1 MNIKSNS
8 TSNKRNSRKEEYQ
21 NRFYNTL
28 MDQYYRNHK
37 ISSNVKNSVILTK
50 NTQNDNET
58 GDSVLMNMWNT
69 LYKKNNYIGENAG
82 YKYSNKTIDFKQKAS
97 FKNPVNPRN
106 KVIRIKNQKIS
117 GIKRKILE
125 VENNN
130 YDMGYNNNTYNNSYN
145 ISYKKDTYDS
155 YKNKYKNRN
164 IINDNDNLNNDE
176 PFFLNDKYIS
186 NSFVINLEEK
196 FKNTNNNKGNES
208 NSRQLDK
215 DLPSSLNNTQKY
227 INSKFGN
234 DESNSNS
241 NSKNNSNKKYLQ
253 VEFPKEVNAFKLRE
267 KNVAIRGEKINMAKN
282 AKNTINYHKIKNVKY
297 ALNSSHNHIK
307 NNTIKLNTFK
317 IMNARKQSN
326 KINKNNISSNQTFEN
341 SLNNI
346 ELKNTRAKPVKP
358 LFPIRYFFVNKK
370 EIIDSINN
378 DSNKNS
384 RNNIQN
390 NSKIFNKMPK
400 SIDNFNKSENS
411 FFKKTTQP
419 SEIESCVISF
429 RNSKKVIKIENVKSK
444 LNYSQNNE
452 NDSDLIK
459 KKIAFDKNENH
470 AKRRIIINDNKGN
483 NLNKTTY
490 NLYKKPSLSLNHN
503 IYNENNRNNDKKGL
517 DDYYYQS
524 YFSTYNK
531 IKDKN
536 NKNNNN
542 INNNSTNI
550 NDLFYKRQYLGNVHK
565 EAKSNNNKSFNIQNK
580 NVFIKKTISS
590 SVTMNNNR
598 TGKNSPIYAKKIP
611 QSYNK
616 IQTPNNNNNNIF
628 DSNPSSNN
636 SQINK
641 NRNKK
646 NLVYTRVS
654 NTNLNPT
661 YKLFNSQ
668 IINIKNNIFNNNN
681 YYNNELMNNENE
693 PLEKENQ
700 IEINNVKRKANKS
713 DIINTTIAND
723 FNHYQKYYNFFSNF
737 SKEEPNIFENIP
749 TEEILKRNIMPLCYY
764 TKNYIKLYKIPK
776 VSESYFS
783 KMHILNSNNKEMK
796 KRDKNLSD
804 NQNSN
809 KNKTQNKKVI
819 NQNKNINIKTRNK
832 IINVENFTK
841 SYKEELNSIDNKKEY
856 DTRTYRNEIINIDNN
871 IDKIEVSRKRNKS
884 KSVKES
890 NDDIYNIK
898 KINPKEKK
906 AEEKDNNINKLE
918 TMINKINN
926 INNNNN
932 DILNKK
938 NDPKINDKKA
948 LKISSKRK
956 YRNNYLRK
964 QRSSSHKMKDKQFNK
979 NNNKNK
985 DIKNNNNINND
996 LNTINNNIVKIK
1008 VSLPNSEARRK
1019 KYKINIVKRVKV
1031 RYKKSEN
1038 DFSEEKILINSI
1050 NNEINEENNLKRKR
1064 NKTIM
1069 QKNNRKEIDKD
1080 KDNKILSIIKEDL
1093 ENYISFSL
1101 KNQQSN
1107 TFPNS
1112 NNYNFSIIEQLLI
1125 KEKIDLSDLIEYY
1138 LKIGLETLDS
1148 KDKII
1153 IANNYIQNIVEN
1165 YKRTYINKNNFVK
1178 THEDIL
1184 ELLIDIAININKKRI
1199 KNITNIENKYLFD
1212 IVGALFYS
1220 LLINELF
1227 FVSDLNKFINCEEQ
1241 VLINIAKIVRFIII
1255 YANDENMKNN
1265 YFETF
1270 KNCKLFFNNPIYFKY
1285 VTKYLKL
1292 INSKSND

>member
-28 MDQYYRNHK
+28 MNQYYRNHK
-37 ISSNVKNSVILTK
+37 ISSNVKNSVILNK
-50 NTQNDNET
+50 NSQNDNET

-69 LYKKNNYIGENAG
+69 IYKKNSYVGDNAG
-82 YKYSNKTIDFKQKAS
+82 YNYSNKTIDFKSKVSYQ
-97 FKNPVNPRN
+97 NPVNPRN
-106 KVIRIKNQKIS
+106 KVIKIKNQKIS
-117 GIKRKILE
+117 HIKRRILE
-125 VENNN
+125 GENNN
-130 YDMGYNNNTYNNSYN
+130 YGMGYNNNTYNNSYN
-145 ISYKKDTYDS
+145 INYNIDNNDS

-164 IINDNDNLNNDE
+164 FINDNENLNNDE
-176 PFFLNDKYIS
+176 PFFLNDKYIN

-208 NSRQLDK
+208 NSRQLEK

-227 INSKFGN
+227 INQKYSN
-234 DESNSNS
+234 DES
-241 NSKNNSNKKYLQ
+241 NSKNNSNSNKKYLQ
-253 VEFPKEVNAFKLRE
+253 KEYPKEVNAFRLRD
-267 KNVAIRGEKINMAKN
+267 KNVAFEEKQINMAKN
-282 AKNTINYHKIKNVKY
+282 AKNTINYRKIKNVKY
-297 ALNSSHNHIK
+297 EINSSHNQI
-307 NNTIKLNTFK
+307 NNNNNSIKLNTFK
-317 IMNARKQSN
+317 IMNARKQNN
-326 KINKNNISSNQTFEN
+326 KNMRNNISSNQTFEN

-346 ELKNTRAKPVKP
+346 ELKNTRTKPVKP
-358 LFPIRYFFVNKK
+358 LFPIRYFFVNKN

-384 RNNIQN
+384 KN
-390 NSKIFNKMPK
+390 NSKIFSKIPK

-411 FFKKTTQP
+411 FFKKASGQP

-429 RNSKKVIKIENVKSK
+429 RNSKKVIKIENMKSK

-452 NDSDLIK
+452 NDSNYIK
-459 KKIAFDKNENH
+459 KNIAFDKIEKT

-483 NLNKTTY
+483 ELNKTTY
-490 NLYKKPSLSLNHN
+490 KLYKKPSLNLNQN
-503 IYNENNRNNDKKGL
+503 IYNENKRNNDKKGV
-517 DDYYYQS
+517 DDYYSQS

-531 IKDKN
+531 NDDKTN
-536 NKNNNN
+536 NNDNNNN
-542 INNNSTNI
+542 
-550 NDLFYKRQYLGNVHK
+550 DLFNKRQYLGNVHK
-565 EAKSNNNKSFNIQNK
+565 KVKNNNNKSFSIQNR

-590 SVTMNNNR
+590 SVVLNNNR
-598 TGKNSPIYAKKIP
+598 TGNNSPIYAKKIP
-611 QSYNK
+611 QSYIK
-616 IQTPNNNNNNIF
+616 IQAPSNNNMFNYN
-628 DSNPSSNN
+628 SSSNIP
-636 SQINK
+636 QINK

-646 NLVYTRVS
+646 NIVYSRVS
-654 NTNLNPT
+654 NNNINPT

-681 YYNNELMNNENE
+681 YYNNELINNENE
-693 PLEKENQ
+693 PLERENQ
-700 IEINNVKRKANKS
+700 IEANNVNRKANKS
-713 DIINTTIAND
+713 GLINTTIAND
-723 FNHYQKYYNFFSNF
+723 FNHYKKYYNFFSKI

-749 TEEILKRNIMPLCYY
+749 TEEIIKRNIMSLCYY
-764 TKNYIKLYKIPK
+764 TKNYIKLYKIPI
-776 VSESYFS
+776 VSESYCS
-783 KMHILNSNNKEMK
+783 KIHILNSNNKEIIK
-796 KRDKNLSD
+796 KGKNLSS

-809 KNKTQNKKVI
+809 QNKNKNKKLI
-819 NQNKNINIKTRNK
+819 NQNQNINIKTRNK
-832 IINVENFTK
+832 IVKVENVTK
-841 SYKEELNSIDNKKEY
+841 SYNEELNNMDNKKEY
-856 DTRTYRNEIINIDNN
+856 DTRTYRIEIVNIDNN
-871 IDKIEVSRKRNKS
+871 IDKIEVSRKRSKS

-890 NDDIYNIK
+890 NNDIYNIK
-898 KINPKEKK
+898 KINPKDKK
-906 AEEKDNNINKLE
+906 AEEKENNINKFE
-918 TMINKINN
+918 TMIDNINKINN
-926 INNNNN
+926 TNN

-938 NDPKINDKKA
+938 NEKKNNDKKD
-948 LKISSKRK
+948 LKISSKSK
-956 YRNNYLRK
+956 YRNNFLRK

-985 DIKNNNNINND
+985 DKKNNNNVNND

-1031 RYKKSEN
+1031 KYKKSVN

-1050 NNEINEENNLKRKR
+1050 NNEINEENSLRRKR

-1080 KDNKILSIIKEDL
+1080 KDNKIVSIIKEDL

-1101 KNQQSN
+1101 KNQQNN
-1107 TFPNS
+1107 TFTIS

-1153 IANNYIQNIVEN
+1153 IANDYIQNIVEN
-1165 YKRTYINKNNFVK
+1165 YKRTYINKSNFVK

-1184 ELLIDIAININKKRI
+1184 ELLIDIAINLNKKRI
-1199 KNITNIENKYLFD
+1199 KNITNIENKFLYD
-1212 IVGALFYS
+1212 IIGALFYS